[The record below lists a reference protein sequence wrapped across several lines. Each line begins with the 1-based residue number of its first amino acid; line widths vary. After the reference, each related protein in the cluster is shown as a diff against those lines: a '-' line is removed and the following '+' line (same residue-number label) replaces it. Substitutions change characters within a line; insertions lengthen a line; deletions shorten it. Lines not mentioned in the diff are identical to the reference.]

1 MAQEVATSTD
11 SINISLSSHSDSN
24 KTATTTTTFQ
34 IIGSPSTTFSF
45 DELGV
50 ATPANNPTANGR
62 ARSILAHHARHLA
75 DSGLDVAFCESA
87 GIYSETNVSR
97 IRSLI
102 GCAEPTAKK
111 LGPVIVFPFYD
122 LDGRNGYCQ
131 LRPDNPRQRDGKPLK
146 YESPKGRSS
155 EIYIPPSVRD
165 YLNGN
170 GELLIT
176 EGAKK
181 ALKSVRDGFPTIALP
196 GVWNF
201 KAKGESSLLPT
212 LERIQWQ
219 GRVVKIVFDSDA
231 ATNEGIRHAE
241 SWLARNLKTRGAKVS
256 IVRLPS
262 DGDGKVGLDDY
273 LIKHGPAK
281 LRELLDA
288 PQEADD
294 LPYEELKQSPSS
306 LDPAKEAKR
315 LLDSFTKDGVSKL
328 RYWLSTFQLWSKG
341 RYEEVSK
348 DEVNATI
355 CQHLNDG
362 FFKIGKSEISDTL
375 EQVKGQSILR
385 NRTQP
390 PCWLDGNGWEP
401 SEIVATKNA
410 LVHLPSLA
418 DGKESY
424 SMPATPRF
432 FTQAAVDYD
441 FRRERCQCPAWLEF
455 LHSLWGDDSQ
465 SIELLQDWFGYCLT
479 PDTKHQKIL
488 MLLGPQRS
496 GKGTIVRVL
505 RGVVGEA
512 NVAGPTFSSIAQNF
526 GLSSLLGKSL
536 AVISDARLSSRAD
549 QAVITER
556 LLSISGEDAL
566 DIDKKFAHPITTKL
580 QTRMMIVS
588 NEIPRLTETSGAL
601 AGRMLLLRL
610 TRSFFGE
617 EDRSLTPRLMAER
630 EGILWWAI
638 DGWLRL
644 RDRGYFIEPD
654 SSVAMRNQLREL
666 ASPVGN
672 FVDDTC
678 KTGTTYQVECQELY
692 KAWCQWCEES
702 GRDATN
708 IQTFGRDLAA
718 HCANVEVKQLRLG
731 ASRVRYYVGIKLA
744 QKEADAF

>member
-1 MAQEVATSTD
+1 MAQEIGNQVRIDMPESGTTY
-11 SINISLSSHSDSN
+11 
-24 KTATTTTTFQ
+24 TATTT
-34 IIGSPSTTFSF
+34 ISSDGKYESAVVSF
-45 DELGV
+45 ASMGV
-50 ATPANNPTANGR
+50 NATITPTQQAI
-62 ARSILAHHARHLA
+62 ASVKSASSIFPHHEKHLA
-75 DSGLDVAFCESA
+75 ESGLDIEFCRAA
-87 GIYSETNVSR
+87 GIYSESSHQR

-102 GCAEPTAKK
+102 SCADATAKK

-131 LRPDNPRQRDGKPLK
+131 IRPDNPRQRDGKPLK

-155 EIYIPPSVRD
+155 EIYIPPQVRD
-165 YLNGN
+165 YLTGS

-181 ALKSVRDGFPTIALP
+181 ALKSVQDGFPTIALA

-231 ATNEGIRHAE
+231 ATNEGIRLAE
-241 SWLARNLKTRGAKVS
+241 MWLAKNLRMRGAKVS

-262 DGDGKVGLDDY
+262 DGENKVGLDDY
-273 LIKHGPAK
+273 LLKHGPAK

-288 PQEADD
+288 PQEAEE
-294 LPYEELKQSPSS
+294 PPFEELKQSPSS

-315 LLDSFTKDGVSKL
+315 LLDAFTKDGVSKL
-328 RYWLSTFQLWSKG
+328 RYWLSTFQMWSKG
-341 RYEEVSK
+341 RYEEASK
-348 DEVNATI
+348 DEVKASI
-355 CQHLNDG
+355 CQHLNEG
-362 FFKIGKSEISDTL
+362 YFKIGTSEINDTL
-375 EQVKGQSILR
+375 EQIKGQGILR
-385 NRTQP
+385 NRVQP
-390 PCWLDGNGWEP
+390 PCWLDGDGWEP

-418 DGKESY
+418 DGKDNY

-441 FRRERCQCPAWLEF
+441 FQRERCQCPAWLEF

-496 GKGTIVRVL
+496 GKGTIVRIL
-505 RGVVGEA
+505 RGVVGES
-512 NVAGPTFSSIAQNF
+512 NVAGPTFSSIASNF

-566 DIDKKFAHPITTKL
+566 DIDKKFMHPITTKL
-580 QTRMMIVS
+580 QTRLMIVS

-644 RDRGYFIEPD
+644 RERGYFAEPD
-654 SSVAMRNQLREL
+654 SSIAMRNQLREL

-672 FVDDTC
+672 FVDDAC
-678 KTGTTYQVECQELY
+678 EVGPQHRIECQDLY
-692 KAWCQWCEES
+692 KAWCHWCEES
-702 GRDATN
+702 GREATT

-718 HCANVEVKQLRLG
+718 HCANVEAVQ
-731 ASRVRYYVGIKLA
+731 SRVGAARVRFYVGIRLA
-744 QKEADAF
+744 QNATDSF